1 MNDRSR
7 AIQLSLA
14 VHAVAILLLI
24 VAGNRLVS
32 ENKLLVVDF
41 TLSDTVETSGSHG
54 GSMVMVKKREF
65 KGRETESRIQ
75 EQQAAVPE
83 PEKMHPA
90 EQEVLPAT
98 PVVQQVSPAH
108 AEAPGLTYSGKTV
121 AVENRGSQDTGSMF
135 SLRENDSAIPSG
147 GGTKGTSAGNSE
159 DAQGGGRMGYLKANF
174 SYIRDMITR
183 KIIYPET
190 AREMGWQGKVKVS
203 FVISSDGFVKD
214 IQILQSSGIEIL
226 DKNAV
231 ETVKNASPFPRPP
244 VAAQLI
250 IPISYKLH

>member
-7 AIQLSLA
+7 AIQLSLV
-14 VHAVAILLLI
+14 VHAVAIVLLI
-24 VAGNRLVS
+24 AAGNTLVS

-41 TLSDTVETSGSHG
+41 TLSDTADTSGSHH
-54 GSMVMVKKREF
+54 GSVVTAKKREF
-65 KGRETESRIQ
+65 KGRETVIRKQ
-75 EQQAAVPE
+75 KQQAAVQE
-83 PEKMHPA
+83 PETLHPV
-90 EQEVLPAT
+90 EQEVLPVN
-98 PVVQQVSPAH
+98 PDVQQVSPAD
-108 AEAPGLTYSGKTV
+108 AEVPVLTYNEKNIE
-121 AVENRGSQDTGSMF
+121 AENRGAQDTGSIF
-135 SLRENDSAIPSG
+135 SAHGNDRAVPSG
-147 GGTKGTSAGNSE
+147 GGMKGASAGSSE
-159 DAQGGGRMGYLKANF
+159 DAHGAGRMGYLKANF

-214 IQILQSSGIEIL
+214 VQILQSSGIEIL

-231 ETVKNASPFPRPP
+231 ETVKKASPFPRPP

-250 IPISYKLH
+250 IPISYRLH

>member
-14 VHAVAILLLI
+14 VHAVAIVLLI
-24 VAGNRLVS
+24 VAGNTLVY

-41 TLSDTVETSGSHG
+41 TLSDTVDTSGSHH
-54 GSMVMVKKREF
+54 GSGVTVRKGES
-65 KGRETESRIQ
+65 KGRETEIRKQ
-75 EQQAAVPE
+75 KQQAAVPE
-83 PEKMHPA
+83 PETLHPA
-90 EQEVLPAT
+90 EQEEPSVLQD
-98 PVVQQVSPAH
+98 VQQVSPVDAQALSLTH
-108 AEAPGLTYSGKTV
+108 SEGHIEAAINGAQGTLSMV
-121 AVENRGSQDTGSMF
+121 AVREGDRTG
-135 SLRENDSAIPSG
+135 PSG
-147 GGTKGTSAGNSE
+147 VGIKAASAGSSE
-159 DAQGGGRMGYLKANF
+159 DAHGAGRMGYLKANF

-203 FVISSDGFVKD
+203 FVISSDGFVRD
-214 IQILQSSGIEIL
+214 VQILQSSGIDIL

-231 ETVKNASPFPRPP
+231 ETVKKASPFPRPP